1 MQVETMTDTDVAN
14 IKTAT
19 DELTQK
25 FYKISEKLYQQNAQQ
40 AGAEGAQP
48 NGGNDDVVD
57 GSGKEI

>member
-1 MQVETMTDTDVAN
+1 MTDTDVAN

-40 AGAEGAQP
+40 AGTEGAQP